1 MVHNY
6 NKFSGARFNYLP
18 PRAFINHSN
27 KNNMSKAEAILE
39 KVSKLLGWA
48 VTVSIT
54 LLIIVN
60 VLR

>member
-1 MVHNY
+1 
-6 NKFSGARFNYLP
+6 
-18 PRAFINHSN
+18 
-27 KNNMSKAEAILE
+27 MSKAEAILE